1 MIWIIGKI
9 VLSIVYVHTMPSA
22 YTTVYEAS
30 IPSIIDHTTK
40 KIVSKLQ
47 VLLFD
52 QVGHLLKNG
61 IFLKDD
67 LKKKETAYKSVN
79 NVSSEGEGGGAPQ
92 SRFT

>member
-1 MIWIIGKI
+1 
-9 VLSIVYVHTMPSA
+9 MPSA

-79 NVSSEGEGGGAPQ
+79 NVSSEGEGGGPPSKPIYYISLFSNL
-92 SRFT
+92 SREGEGGGS